1 MKTVAP
7 IALAVA
13 LSASS
18 VAGMAYA
25 QSADMAAPGNAPAT
39 IPADDGVSVVYLT
52 PMSQSNQA
60 NMPVPDQFANP
71 TEATT
76 AAAQNE
82 IRTDPQLLASLETRS
97 VQLDNVVAI
106 DTAANGGKIVYVR

>member
-1 MKTVAP
+1 MKTFTP

-13 LSASS
+13 ISASS

-25 QSADMAAPGNAPAT
+25 QSADAPNT
-39 IPADDGVSVVYLT
+39 IPAHDGVSVVYLT
-52 PMSQSNQA
+52 PLSDSGQA
-60 NMPVPDQFANP
+60 NMQVPDRFAHP
-71 TEATT
+71 TESTT
-76 AAAQNE
+76 AAAQSE
-82 IRTDPQLLASLETRS
+82 IHTDSQLLASLETRN

>member
-1 MKTVAP
+1 MMKTLAP

-13 LSASS
+13 ISASS

-25 QSADMAAPGNAPAT
+25 QTADMSAPNT
-39 IPADDGVSVVYLT
+39 IPANDGVSVVYLT
-52 PMSQSNQA
+52 PMSQSDHA

-82 IRTDPQLLASLETRS
+82 IQTDPQLLASLETRN
-97 VQLDNVVAI
+97 VQLNNVVAI